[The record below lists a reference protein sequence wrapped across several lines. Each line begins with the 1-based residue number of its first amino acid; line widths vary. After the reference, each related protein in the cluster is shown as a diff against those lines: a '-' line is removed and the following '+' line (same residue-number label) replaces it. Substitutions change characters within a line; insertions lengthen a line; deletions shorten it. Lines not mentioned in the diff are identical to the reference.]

1 MMQEALL
8 HITVVGLGP
17 GDPELITVKG
27 LRAIEA
33 ADLVFVPRSR
43 SGEESVALQI
53 AQPWIVA
60 DRQQMVRLTLPMQR
74 DAAQLRAAWQAA
86 ADEIATS
93 LAATAEA
100 TGHAAQG
107 VYLLL
112 GDPLLYGTF
121 TYIRH
126 ELRARHPDIAVSFIP
141 GVTSFAAAAARCQVA
156 LGTAADRVTILPAGR
171 VAAAEQLHRLLN
183 EFETIILMKVGEV
196 MPQVLTALEELDML
210 DAAVYAERV
219 GMPDE
224 RIVEDVRTLRGQR
237 CPYLSLLIIRPGRR
251 GGAEA

>member
-1 MMQEALL
+1 MQEAMLR
-8 HITVVGLGP
+8 ITVVGLGP

-33 ADLVFVPRSR
+33 ANLVFVPRSR

-53 AQPWIVA
+53 AQPWIE
-60 DRQQMVRLTLPMQR
+60 RQQVVRLTLPMQR

-93 LAATAEA
+93 LAVSSEA

-121 TYIRH
+121 TYIWH
-126 ELRARHPDIAVSFIP
+126 ELRARHPAIAVSFIP
-141 GVTSFAAAAARCQVA
+141 GITSFAAAAARCQVA

-196 MPQVLTALEELDML
+196 MPQVLTTLEELDML

-237 CPYLSLLIIRPGRR
+237 CPYLSLLIICPGRR